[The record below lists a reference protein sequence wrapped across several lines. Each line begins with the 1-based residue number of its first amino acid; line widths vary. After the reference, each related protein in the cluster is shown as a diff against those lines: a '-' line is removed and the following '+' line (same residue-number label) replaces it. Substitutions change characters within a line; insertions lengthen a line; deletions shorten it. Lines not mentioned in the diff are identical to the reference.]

1 MRNINTNV
9 ITNANMM
16 PGAELGAHCSA
27 PLVEEG
33 PHHYWGLHS
42 CVSTD
47 PCMAHHF
54 DAEFLPEIFLVTISD
69 AQFPLKL
76 SFLAFIFI
84 LTVISYLE

>member
-54 DAEFLPEIFLVTISD
+54 DAEFLPEIFLFTICD
-69 AQFPLKL
+69 AHQHAHFGSKP
-76 SFLAFIFI
+76 FI
-84 LTVISYLE
+84 